1 MKRKVELLCILIL
14 VCMFNKSIAY
24 AEMQW
29 YNQENIEEICTLYN
43 RNKIYLDILKKK
55 ESFSY
60 RVIADYYE
68 KNKFMNYVTNIS
80 AYILGEN
87 ISEDKYIEML
97 SEIMMF
103 NEYTISEQITKYG
116 SYNTTKDF
124 ADFINDAT
132 DLVFS
137 VEDIG
142 DFFNLDDKRSEI
154 IYNVL
159 SNGKKIVSKG
169 KEFDELTEDGK
180 KYYQALFENY
190 AFSIKFLSAIVDNT
204 DNKKLKKAAEKLISA
219 NDSMFLKQYYY
230 IDKMGTDIIEFSA
243 DLFFDE
249 AVVPAAEF
257 LGSYSSDAD
266 LKNVTKWV
274 SRIGKSVK
282 QFDSIFNLIIFIG
295 NYSFGTSDT
304 FAYLQR
310 IKAIDE
316 IASCITCEIDKVDV
330 DSYSNSVGKY
340 KAIFDKC
347 SLYRWLIT
355 VNGRGESYAKTMLTN
370 ANNGLTDID
379 DLMKMFQG
387 KLTITEKYD
396 LQLESLVRFD
406 RVYLQ
411 PITAI
416 DVFES
421 KKGVEREDRNI
432 GELLSKEKE
441 FLNGEENDFE
451 YALCDMDQDGI
462 DEIFIRRMWHQ
473 TDEEPYV
480 YLIYIAMYDKEQKIY
495 TTSHHRKME
504 MSLDS
509 EKLRFNP
516 VENVLLEKN
525 GDRTEKLFLQD
536 GVLLS
541 EETDESMYDIAY
553 ELEFVPDNYSPESS
567 SSASQVLREFYKS
580 SDWYQEVSAT
590 DNSMYELVDIDQ
602 DGMPELVIRTGDSQ
616 QVQYYIYS
624 YEKDTAQVVYSG
636 SFENGFNAV
645 PTLFYSPSRK
655 ALSTYGRTSDAHWD
669 MFYELDDNGEISLMP
684 FGAGWFDAKIS
695 GFVRHYYITDS
706 VTGEKKEI
714 ASADLEDR
722 AKFKSA
728 AETYYSY
735 VSDLEYITFEGAVQ
749 EDVAVGDNH
758 QHVIY
763 IWDEENESP
772 KEDIKDDVSMDAT
785 EFDTTDNQD
794 SSTSEYIISDSNSR
808 YLTEEDLINLTPQ
821 QRSYARNEIYARK
834 GRKFNSIELQEYFAT
849 KEWYQPLYEAQY
861 FDENLEQFCNDY
873 EMKNGTFISDFEVKM
888 GKYELDQSGYDIYA
902 VGK

>member
-1 MKRKVELLCILIL
+1 
-14 VCMFNKSIAY
+14 
-24 AEMQW
+24 
-29 YNQENIEEICTLYN
+29 
-43 RNKIYLDILKKK
+43 
-55 ESFSY
+55 
-60 RVIADYYE
+60 
-68 KNKFMNYVTNIS
+68 
-80 AYILGEN
+80 
-87 ISEDKYIEML
+87 
-97 SEIMMF
+97 
-103 NEYTISEQITKYG
+103 
-116 SYNTTKDF
+116 
-124 ADFINDAT
+124 
-132 DLVFS
+132 
-137 VEDIG
+137 
-142 DFFNLDDKRSEI
+142 
-154 IYNVL
+154 
-159 SNGKKIVSKG
+159 
-169 KEFDELTEDGK
+169 
-180 KYYQALFENY
+180 
-190 AFSIKFLSAIVDNT
+190 
-204 DNKKLKKAAEKLISA
+204 
-219 NDSMFLKQYYY
+219 
-230 IDKMGTDIIEFSA
+230 
-243 DLFFDE
+243 
-249 AVVPAAEF
+249 
-257 LGSYSSDAD
+257 
-266 LKNVTKWV
+266 
-274 SRIGKSVK
+274 
-282 QFDSIFNLIIFIG
+282 
-295 NYSFGTSDT
+295 
-304 FAYLQR
+304 
-310 IKAIDE
+310 
-316 IASCITCEIDKVDV
+316 
-330 DSYSNSVGKY
+330 
-340 KAIFDKC
+340 
-347 SLYRWLIT
+347 
-355 VNGRGESYAKTMLTN
+355 
-370 ANNGLTDID
+370 
-379 DLMKMFQG
+379 
-387 KLTITEKYD
+387 
-396 LQLESLVRFD
+396 
-406 RVYLQ
+406 
-411 PITAI
+411 
-416 DVFES
+416 
-421 KKGVEREDRNI
+421 
-432 GELLSKEKE
+432 
-441 FLNGEENDFE
+441 
-451 YALCDMDQDGI
+451 
-462 DEIFIRRMWHQ
+462 
-473 TDEEPYV
+473 
-480 YLIYIAMYDKEQKIY
+480 MYDKEQKIY

-553 ELEFVPDNYSPESS
+553 ELEFVPYNYSPESS

>member
-29 YNQENIEEICTLYN
+29 YNQEDIEEICTLYN

-462 DEIFIRRMWHQ
+462 DEIFIRMWHQ

-553 ELEFVPDNYSPESS
+553 ELEFVPYNYSPESS

-669 MFYELDDNGEISLMP
+669 MFYELDDNGEISLTP

>member
-29 YNQENIEEICTLYN
+29 YN

-553 ELEFVPDNYSPESS
+553 ELEFVPYNYSPESS